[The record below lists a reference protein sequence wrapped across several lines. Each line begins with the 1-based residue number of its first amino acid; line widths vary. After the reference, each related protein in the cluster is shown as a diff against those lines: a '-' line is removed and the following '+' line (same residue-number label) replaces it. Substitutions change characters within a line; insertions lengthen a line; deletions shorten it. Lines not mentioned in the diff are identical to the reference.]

1 MTRVGACMIPNWRAM
16 SGFFSASMKR
26 MKQDLVD
33 VCSTSFGPEDRAIR
47 GSDQDRIE
55 VVIPLMRN
63 YCNQYTNKFKSKPV
77 GVNYQPASFD
87 GLIGQEALVQL
98 ADGVPAGAATAESI
112 VAEAA
117 RHLARYKLP
126 KDVLFR
132 ERLLRS
138 PSGKADYRWARE
150 QALADG

>member
-1 MTRVGACMIPNWRAM
+1 VVVGWPSPLW
-16 SGFFSASMKR
+16 
-26 MKQDLVD
+26 
-33 VCSTSFGPEDRAIR
+33 
-47 GSDQDRIE
+47 GSE
-55 VVIPLMRN
+55 VV
-63 YCNQYTNKFKSKPV
+63 
-77 GVNYQPASFD
+77 
-87 GLIGQEALVQL
+87 ALVQL
-98 ADGVPAGAATAESI
+98 AEGVPAGATTAEAI

-150 QALADG
+150 QALATAEPTAERPA